1 MDTENIT
8 EKPLILYVDDEEDN
22 LVVFKSAFRKY
33 YKILTAASADEGMKV
48 VKANPDLQVII
59 TDQRMPAI
67 NGVEF
72 LKSIIPTNPNPIR
85 MVLSGFSDME
95 AVIKAINDGRIYRYI
110 PKPWEEHDLK
120 LAIDNAVELFNLQRQ
135 NRELMRHLAEYNK
148 RLESTVEER
157 TKELRQA
164 NQEKSE
170 LLGIVAHDLKNPLMG
185 IMSLTEM
192 LRNADEYSVPE
203 EEKPELV
210 QQLWASGNRMSDLIH
225 GLLDMNAIDTGKMTV
240 NALPFNL
247 TSLASSV
254 IADYKSR
261 AEQKEQTLFSE
272 FPAAAS
278 EATVIADERLML
290 QVLDNLVSNA
300 VKYSPQGKQ
309 IWVRIKPSQIL
320 SGKQVVWLEV
330 QDEGPGLSDKD
341 KELLFGK
348 FTRLSARPTGGESS
362 TGLGLSIVKK
372 MVEAMSGRVWC
383 ESELGRGATFIV
395 ELPAA

>member
-1 MDTENIT
+1 MDTEQLS

-33 YKILTAASADEGMKV
+33 YKILTAGSADEGKII
-48 VKANPDLQVII
+48 VKEHPHLQVII

-72 LKSIIPTNPNPIR
+72 LKSIIPENPDPVR

-95 AVIKAINDGRIYRYI
+95 AVIKAINEGKIYRYI
-110 PKPWEEHDLK
+110 PKPWEEQDLK
-120 LAIDNAVELFNLQRQ
+120 LAIDGAVDLFNLQRQ
-135 NRELMRHLAEYNK
+135 NRELMSHLAEYNK

-157 TKELRQA
+157 TKELRLA

-185 IMSLTEM
+185 IMSLAEM
-192 LRNADEYSVPE
+192 LRNADEYGVPE
-203 EEKPELV
+203 EEKPAIV
-210 QQLWASGNRMSDLIH
+210 HQLWASGNRMSDLIH
-225 GLLDMNAIDTGKMTV
+225 GLLDMNAIDTGKMSIHLV
-240 NALPFNL
+240 PFNFAAAAR
-247 TSLASSV
+247 TVAEE
-254 IADYKSR
+254 YRPR
-261 AEQKEQTLFSE
+261 AEQKEQTIIF
-272 FPAAAS
+272 
-278 EATVIADERLML
+278 EATDEANVLADERLTA

-300 VKYSPQGKQ
+300 VKYSPPSKR
-309 IWVRIKPSQIL
+309 IWVRVKGVPQMPD
-320 SGKQVVWLEV
+320 GKQAVRCEV
-330 QDEGPGLSDKD
+330 QDEGPGLSEKD

-372 MVEAMSGRVWC
+372 MAEAMNGRVWC
-383 ESELGRGATFIV
+383 ESELGKGATFIV